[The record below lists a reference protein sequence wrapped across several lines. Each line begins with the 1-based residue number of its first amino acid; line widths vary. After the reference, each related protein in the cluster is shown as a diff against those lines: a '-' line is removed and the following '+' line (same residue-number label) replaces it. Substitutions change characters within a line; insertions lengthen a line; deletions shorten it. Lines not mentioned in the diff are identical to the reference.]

1 MTKVNPYDIISIS
14 NEREVVTMAVDK
26 VKLTIK
32 TLEAKAKT
40 VGLSAYET
48 KFLEALKKIA

>member
-1 MTKVNPYDIISIS
+1 MTNGQPRGIINIS
-14 NEREVVTMAVDK
+14 NEREVLIMAVDK

-40 VGLSAYET
+40 VGLSEYEK